1 MKIQKTLLLV
11 SIASVAQI
19 ANLYAQKPTEV
30 PKPNEKPIDLSSTAD
45 IIIYIVL
52 PLCAIVLVLIWNR
65 KRRKDKK

>member
-1 MKIQKTLLLV
+1 MKIQKTFMLA
-11 SIASVAQI
+11 SIASVAHI

-30 PKPNEKPIDLSSTAD
+30 PKPSEKPIDLSNPAD

-65 KRRKDKK
+65 KRKKDKK